1 MYTITAPITIGQS
14 GSDVQN
20 LQDVLLFLVQK
31 GDIFLTNNFPL
42 TNLHQERLESFFGDT
57 TAACVELFCQQHQ
70 LQSNPQELVDNSVA
84 ASLNS
89 FLSQYPESNQELI
102 TITGI
107 VSHISGNSLPTNYTV
122 RLEQV
127 LFDSNIS
134 LGTTQ
139 INNLGEYTFSV
150 LTSALTTTGERYAF
164 KVVVII
170 TQNEEYSS
178 KIEYI
183 HLSQRKSIINVVLET
198 NLAINSEYTTVKTK
212 VEALIGQ
219 TEIHNITIEGE
230 NPQSHFLIK
239 NTNESSKEINAL
251 VWAHKLS
258 VQLSDLNP
266 ELFYGIIRQNL
277 PSIAEQLL
285 FQTNKT
291 IKSSIKIS
299 IENNIIQA
307 FSEQQVDD
315 FVNSLK
321 GTIVTRWNADNATD
335 LSKTITFRIYNAVLN
350 NTALTN
356 EFLSIFY
363 NYEGDVQADTFWKHL
378 EVAYQSFDTHLKK
391 LKAVTVI
398 AAIVGN
404 NPALVASLL
413 AILNG
418 SAFSNNQTLPIVQGE
433 PQPELLAGISLAN
446 WTDIITAAKQQDA
459 NNFLFPIYV
468 EGQNDQQ
475 KIAFYAD
482 RLLDNFTSIY
492 TIYSIKA
499 KITTDQN
506 SPFPELKSKL
516 NTFLNNNIGFDIR
529 ALSVLALKNTENN
542 PYDLTG
548 IQNITEFT
556 EEISTVQRLSALTSS
571 YEAMASMAENGIV
584 SAFHVTRMGRA
595 EFAETYESELGS
607 TEKAFGVYD
616 TADSIITHVIGK
628 AYEVY
633 GGATYEATPWTGV
646 AEAGIPIGG
655 SPSAP
660 LDPYA
665 EWRVLFGPL
674 DGCTCCHCE
683 SVYSPSAYLVDNL
696 HFLKKESA
704 VAHNLLMSRRP
715 DIRGIELTCDN
726 SNIPIPYIDMV
737 NELLED
743 LVSTGITYPRQTKLS
758 GDYQKAIPEYFNSSG
773 YYHVDLG
780 GVTGAPIDSPYPK
793 LKNAS
798 YPWTLPYNVYKRQI
812 DTHLSIPGIQGFEM
826 VQRFSNKDLSNSLD
840 DVQFCTNYL
849 NISNELRTIITT
861 ASTLTA
867 GLYKDL
873 QVHYGLTV
881 STTSSLF
888 RITIPNPQRR
898 GDFITLDEAT
908 WITSLTNRVDVFLQ
922 QTKLSYRDLLELL
935 DCYYINPLE
944 TTTPSVSRKFA
955 ILNNDTTLDIATCNL
970 YELKIHPAHSTDLP
984 PFMDR
989 VHRFVRLAKALGW
1002 HFYELDRALRA
1013 IGGNEISMASF
1024 KKLAQLK
1031 YLADALNINIEDAC
1045 TLFQDIETLPYR
1057 DYRHED
1063 EDCELIDIPNQ
1074 YTRIFKN
1081 PVLANA
1087 NLNNL
1092 FPITPFSSTAPY
1104 AFSVIEVD
1112 KFCNLISGIIQLS
1125 SDDTEILLDEVYDK
1139 YSSAISTPSGKKSI
1153 LPNISILSY
1162 IYRQS
1167 LLIKSLKLSIKE
1179 WSFYVQWISNNN
1191 YFGNIS
1197 ADPANNTAAKPISM
1211 FASSV
1216 SPYTAIP
1223 FDAIRFCSTLRLF
1236 KNAGF
1241 KTADLE
1247 YLLLDKATDTIV
1259 DDRQNTYLAS
1269 ILTDLRTDLRKKWY
1283 PTFSSTSTNASNE
1296 LLKILAEM
1304 IDEQD
1309 AKQLMSI
1316 LDRVLDSSPEY
1327 TVQEYDFINEKML
1340 SLLPSGSA
1348 DILANTGASGIYLT
1362 VLSDRYDYVYNHI
1375 KIYNENSQLRPAV
1388 LNALAKSFKLGE
1400 ETVQLLLNEVIEVS
1414 TVNGFDLILDSDFV
1428 NSTYTITRW
1437 VNATDQFKVV
1447 LQLHKASLLVSKFNL
1462 GSQDIQ
1468 YLWVN
1473 KIISTSTSVIEEIP
1487 LIHKLPIRSARDT
1500 VFVPGTN
1507 SETTLRLLRNLLQWM
1522 QIRAFTGSDI
1532 NILFKAIEEN
1542 SDIVASMSALFKLS
1556 SIDINTLIIDPP
1568 TTGSTD
1574 KGCLDI
1580 ETDQYRNPISYLRI
1594 IDCLEMQYLLPA
1606 PMRTLFAVASATR
1619 TAENQ
1624 NDAAEIIH
1632 LVKAPYNDKQWLE
1645 VIKPISDLLRVER
1658 RDALIDFLLAYP
1670 VPSYQYHWLT
1680 SNDIYETLMV
1690 DVEMMPIMSTTR
1702 ILLAINTVQL
1712 WMDRVL
1718 LQIEAVTVNA
1728 TVARQWTMWR
1738 KLYRVWEANR
1748 KVFLYPENWIEPELR
1763 DDKTP
1768 LFLELEKF
1776 LKQNEVT
1783 KDNVE
1788 QAYKTYLERL
1798 DQLSRL
1804 DIIGIYRETDQPYQ
1818 ESLPNENNVVH
1829 AFGRTKEYPHLYHY
1843 RRRVGGVWSPWEKM
1857 DVQIEGDHFIPV
1869 MWRGRL
1875 RFYWLVFS
1883 KDQEEVPMSS
1893 IQSEGSYE
1901 MPAGVR
1907 WKIDLAWTELKDGK
1921 WIGKQ
1926 MSKESVYSRF
1936 VYEEIPINRT
1946 HATLYSSGGNYKS
1959 KNRVWN
1965 EKGDLERI
1973 KKESIV
1979 FVCNPNNNGSPSFSV
1994 IERDYGINRDQLSN
2008 KITEIEWGVRTG
2020 SLTKLSDEL
2029 KIRINKVSFERLK
2042 TWLDLDFEWVTDT
2055 YNRYWT
2061 HLGQFIVK
2069 FNGVSLQ
2076 ANPDSGAVIPSL
2088 YMDYAATP
2096 AAAKRDLQ
2104 SNRAGYWPNN
2114 TDYLYSRPHHLGYA
2128 HFPDGN
2134 VKLLDAGPGHYFN
2147 EEPLSVPLPEY
2158 SIGKTWVLRNRYQAK
2173 YLVFPRKVP
2182 DNFVENTPIQIP
2194 YFFYKDNKN
2203 TFFVEKVSLFYKGY
2217 ELSSPMGPVPM
2228 FGEISAKEDSVSGT
2242 GISLGAGVASAD
2254 YDLVR
2259 PEADVISFGTEGSSM
2274 ESIKGYY
2281 KAAYRFHNFAHERV
2295 DEFLEILH
2303 REGLD
2308 GLLKRD
2314 FISSIPDSMDFA
2326 GIYKPTVNV
2335 HGGVYYPHNKVDFSP
2350 EGAYSMYNWELF
2362 FHIPMLIA
2370 NKLSQN
2376 QQFDEARKW
2385 YHYVFNPTSTT
2396 PAKVVNRFWNFVPFF
2411 DKASEIVTIDSIMKS
2426 ASLSSAIDRWA
2437 NDPFKPHLI
2446 ARTRPS
2452 AYMKNTVMKYLDNL
2466 IAWADH
2472 KFRSDSREAI
2482 NEATLLYILA
2492 LQILGRK
2499 PETIPAR
2506 AKPFVQTYG
2515 SLDASGALNDFGN
2528 AMVAIENVLLS
2539 SGAERHRSKKI
2550 IRKATAF
2557 TKEIAI
2563 YYDISLIGSMYYFCT
2578 PPNEKLLQYW
2588 EILADRLFKIR
2599 NSQSI
2604 DGVTRELA
2612 LYDPP
2617 IDPAIL
2623 VKAAASGVSLSGI
2636 LGDLNAPL
2644 PSYRFNVISQ
2654 KASELVNEVK
2664 SLGGQLLSALEK
2676 KDAEQISLLR
2686 TSQEIKVLEAITD
2699 LKEKAIQESKTQWEV
2714 LKVQLKS
2721 TKQRQSHY
2729 GNLIENGLNV
2739 GETLQLVSLG
2749 LSIPLQIAQGITQ
2762 GIGGAVA
2769 AIPQAHSTLPGVE
2782 VGGVQASSPVMS
2794 AASVIGIAAGV
2805 NNTIGSM
2812 SGILGGHARR
2822 KQDWELQ
2829 YKLATIEVEQMNK
2842 QLIASEIRYAMAQ
2855 VELRNHQIQMSNAQ
2869 EMEIAMRDKYT
2880 NEELYDWMIGQISF
2894 VYFQGYKLAYDTA
2907 KKAERCFLYE
2917 LNLDTSDYIQYG
2929 YWDSL
2934 KKGLLA
2940 GENLAYDLKRMEVA
2954 YLDKNKRQLELTKHI
2969 SVAALNPEAL
2979 MNLRNNRSCEIDI
2992 PEWLYD
2998 MDYPGQHMRRIKSVS
3013 ISIPCVA
3020 GPYTTISCKLSLT
3033 KSKYRKSPY
3042 LAAGGVY
3049 EEGTSDNRFTYMFGN
3064 IQSIATSSGQNDS
3077 GMFEMN
3083 FRDERYLPFEGC
3095 GAISTWA
3102 IELPAAYAQFD
3113 YKSISDVIIHIKYT
3127 ALDSGAMKVKA
3138 KEAIDALLAAASTP
3152 GQGLYRIFDLKHEF
3166 SNEWHQLLNQV
3177 GDKKMLLGKIR
3188 ERLPYLVQNEEI
3200 ALTIEDAKL
3209 FADKDFDVK
3218 FKQSTATPTTWDGGS
3233 SAGTNAWKATL
3244 ALTDTSIN
3252 DDPFYLHFK
3261 SDTPISSMKECW
3273 LLIHYKLS

>member
-1 MYTITAPITIGQS
+1 MYPIIAPITIGQS
-14 GSDVQN
+14 GSNVQN

-31 GDIFLTNNFPL
+31 GDIVLSNNFPL
-42 TNLHQERLESFFGDT
+42 TNIHEERLQSFFGDA
-57 TAACVELFCQQHQ
+57 TAACLKLFCEQHQ
-70 LQSNPQELVDNSVA
+70 LQSNPQELVNNAVA

-89 FLSQYPESNQELI
+89 FLSQYPEGNQELI
-102 TITGI
+102 SVSGI
-107 VSHISGNSLPTNYTV
+107 VSHTSGNLLPTNYTI

-127 LFDSNIS
+127 LFNSNVS

-139 INNLGEYTFSV
+139 MDSLGNYSFSV
-150 LTSALTTTGERYAF
+150 LTSALTNTGERYAF
-164 KVVVII
+164 RAVVLVA
-170 TQNEEYSS
+170 QNEEYAS

-183 HLSQRKSIINVVLET
+183 PLSQRSLSINVVLNT
-198 NLAINSEYTTVKTK
+198 NIAVNAEYSTVKTK

-219 TEIHNITIEGE
+219 TAIEDITLDGE
-230 NPQSHFLIK
+230 NPQSLYLIQ
-239 NTNESSKEINAL
+239 NTNEGSKEINAL

-258 VQLSDLNP
+258 TQLSNLDP

-277 PSIAEQLL
+277 PNIAEQLL

-299 IENNIIQA
+299 IENNIIK
-307 FSEQQVDD
+307 SYTEQQVDT
-315 FVNSLK
+315 FVNALK
-321 GTIVTRWNADNATD
+321 GTIVTRWNANNASD

-378 EVAYQSFDTHLKK
+378 EDAYQNFDTHLKK

-418 SAFSNNQTLPIVQGE
+418 GTFSNNQTLPIVQGE

-446 WTDIITAAKQQDA
+446 WTDIITAAKQQNA

-475 KIAFYAD
+475 KLAFYAK
-482 RLLDNFTSIY
+482 RLLDNFTAIY
-492 TIYSIKA
+492 TIYSIRA
-499 KITTDQN
+499 KIAANQS
-506 SPFPELKSKL
+506 SPFPQLKSKL
-516 NTFLNNNIGFDIR
+516 TTFLNKNIGFDIR
-529 ALSVLALKNTENN
+529 AVSILALKATQNN

-548 IQNITEFT
+548 IQNKPAFI
-556 EEISTVQRLSALTSS
+556 EEIATVQRLSALTSS
-571 YEAMASMAENGIV
+571 YEAMAAMAEDGIV
-584 SAFHVTRMGRA
+584 SAFHITRMGRA
-595 EFAETYESELGS
+595 EFAEIYESVLE
-607 TEKAFGVYD
+607 TPEKAFGVYD
-616 TADSIITHVIGK
+616 AADSITTHVIGK

-633 GGATYEATPWTGV
+633 GETAYEATPWTGV

-655 SPSAP
+655 EPSTA

-704 VAHNLLMSRRP
+704 VAHDLLMARRP

-726 SNIPIPYIDMV
+726 SNIPLPYIDMV

-743 LVSTGITYPRQTKLS
+743 LASTGITYPRQTKAAAE
-758 GDYQKAIPEYFNSSG
+758 YQKAIPEYFNSAG

-780 GVTGAPIDSPYPK
+780 GATGTPIDSPYPK
-793 LKNAS
+793 LKESS

-812 DTHLSIPGIQGFEM
+812 DTHLSIPGIKGFEM
-826 VQRFSNKDLSNSLD
+826 VQRFGNKDLTNSLD
-840 DVQFCTNYL
+840 DTQFCTNYL

-861 ASTLTA
+861 ASSLTA
-867 GLYKDL
+867 SIYKDL
-873 QVHYGLTV
+873 QVHYGLTIDR
-881 STTSSLF
+881 SPSSAF
-888 RITIPNPQRR
+888 RTTIPNPQRR
-898 GDFITLDEAT
+898 GEFLTLVEAT

-922 QTKLSYRDLLELL
+922 QTKLSYRELLELL
-935 DCYYINPLE
+935 DCYYINPIE
-944 TTTPSVSRKFA
+944 TTTPDVSRKFA
-955 ILNNDTTLDIATCNL
+955 ILNNETTADIATCNL
-970 YELKIHPAHSTDLP
+970 YELKIYPANVTDLP

-989 VHRFVRLAKALGW
+989 VHRFVRLARALGW

-1013 IGGNEISMASF
+1013 IGGNEITSASF
-1024 KKLAQLK
+1024 KKMAQLK
-1031 YLADALNINIEDAC
+1031 YLAESLNIKVEDAC
-1045 TLFQDIETLPYR
+1045 TLFQDVEILPYR

-1063 EDCELIDIPNQ
+1063 ENCELIDIPNQ

-1087 NLNNL
+1087 NLTNP
-1092 FPITPFSSTAPY
+1092 FPAIAFPATAPFG
-1104 AFSVIEVD
+1104 FSVIEVD
-1112 KFCNLISGIIQLS
+1112 KFCNLIAGIIQFNP
-1125 SDDTEILLDEVYDK
+1125 DDTATLLEEVYVK
-1139 YSSAISTPSGKKSI
+1139 YSAAISTPGGKKSI
-1153 LPNISILSY
+1153 LPNMNILSY
-1162 IYRQS
+1162 IYRQAT
-1167 LLIKSLKLSIKE
+1167 LIKALKLSMTE
-1179 WSFYVQWISNNN
+1179 WTFYVQWLSSNN

-1197 ADPANNTAAKPISM
+1197 ADPANNTAAVPISM
-1211 FASSV
+1211 LASTA

-1223 FDAIRFCSTLRLF
+1223 FDTLRFNATVRLF

-1247 YLLLDKATDTIV
+1247 YLLLDKAADTIA
-1259 DDRQNTYLAS
+1259 DDKHNAYLAS
-1269 ILTDLRTDLRKKWY
+1269 VLTDLRADLLKKWY
-1283 PTFSSTSTNASNE
+1283 PAFNPSSANASKE
-1296 LLKILAEM
+1296 LLSILSAL

-1309 AKQLMSI
+1309 AKQLMNI
-1316 LDRVLDSSPEY
+1316 LDRVLESSPAY
-1327 TVQEYDFINEKML
+1327 SSQEYDFINVKMIG
-1340 SLLPSGSA
+1340 LLPAGSA
-1348 DILANTGASGIYLT
+1348 DKLANTASGVYI
-1362 VLSDRYDYVYNHI
+1362 SSPSARYEYVYDQI
-1375 KIYNENSQLRPAV
+1375 KNYIKQSRLKPAI
-1388 LNALAKSFKLGE
+1388 LSALAKTFKLGE
-1400 ETVQLLLNEVIEVS
+1400 ETVQILLNDVVS
-1414 TVNGFDLILDSDFV
+1414 IAAVAGFDILLNADFV
-1428 NSTYTITRW
+1428 NSSYSITRW
-1437 VNATDQFKVV
+1437 VNAADQFKVL
-1447 LQLHKASLLVSKFNL
+1447 LQVHKAALLISKFNL
-1462 GSQDIQ
+1462 GSKDIQ
-1468 YLWVN
+1468 YLWVK
-1473 KIISTSTSVIEEIP
+1473 KIVSTATPVIEEIP
-1487 LIHKLPIRSARDT
+1487 LIAKLPIRLARDT
-1500 VFVPGTN
+1500 VFLPGTS
-1507 SETTLRLLRNLLQWM
+1507 SETTFRLLRNLLQWM
-1522 QIRAFTGSDI
+1522 QIRAFTGADI
-1532 NILFKAIEEN
+1532 NILFKAIEN
-1542 SDIVASMSALFKLS
+1542 NAAIVASMAAVFKLS
-1556 SIDINTLIIDPP
+1556 TADINTLIIDAP
-1568 TTGSTD
+1568 TAGSTD
-1574 KGCLDI
+1574 KGCLNIDVPL
-1580 ETDQYRNPISYLRI
+1580 YRNPISYLRI

-1606 PMRTLFAVASATR
+1606 PMRTLYAVASATR
-1619 TAENQ
+1619 TADNQ
-1624 NDAAEIIH
+1624 SHAAEVIH
-1632 LVKAPYNDKQWLE
+1632 IVKAPYNDKQWLE

-1658 RDALIDFLLAYP
+1658 RDALLDYLLAYP
-1670 VPSYQYHWLT
+1670 VPYYKYHWLT

-1804 DIIGIYRETDQPYQ
+1804 DIIGIYRETDQAYQ
-1818 ESLPNENNVVH
+1818 DDMPNANNVVH
-1829 AFGRTKEYPHLYHY
+1829 AFGRTKEHPHLYHY
-1843 RRRVGGVWSPWEKM
+1843 RRRVAGVWSPWEKM

-1875 RFYWLVFS
+1875 RFYWLVFT

-1893 IQSEGSYE
+1893 IQSEGSQE

-1907 WKIDLAWTELKDGK
+1907 WKIELAWTELKDGK

-1926 MSKESVYSRF
+1926 LSKESVYSRF
-1936 VYEEIPINRT
+1936 VYEETPINRT
-1946 HATLYSSGGNYKS
+1946 HASMYSSGGNYKS

-2020 SLTKLSDEL
+2020 SLTKWSDEV

-2042 TWLDLDFEWVTDT
+2042 TLLDMDFEWVTAT

-2104 SNRAGYWPNN
+2104 SNRAGYWPAN

-2217 ELSSPMGPVPM
+2217 EIASPMGPTPM
-2228 FGEISAKEDSVSGT
+2228 FGEVAAKVDAKTGT
-2242 GISLGAGVASAD
+2242 GISLGSGIASAD
-2254 YDLVR
+2254 YDLVH
-2259 PEADVISFGTEGSSM
+2259 PEADIIPFGTEGTSM

-2281 KAAYRFHNFAHERV
+2281 KAAYRFHNFVHERV

-2314 FISSIPDSMDFA
+2314 FIRSIPDSMDFA
-2326 GIYKPTVNV
+2326 GIYKPTANV
-2335 HGGVYYPHNKVDFSP
+2335 HSGVYFPHNKVDFST

-2376 QQFDEARKW
+2376 QQFDQARNW
-2385 YHYVFNPTSTT
+2385 YHYVFNPTSTDT
-2396 PAKVVNRFWNFVPFF
+2396 PKTVNRFWNFAPFY

-2426 ASLSSAIDRWA
+2426 ASLSDAIDRWA

-2466 IAWADH
+2466 IAWADN

-2528 AMVAIENVLLS
+2528 AMVKIENVLLS
-2539 SGAERHRSKKI
+2539 SGAKRHYDKTIFWVGIPGSLTAVTKYKKI
-2550 IRKATAF
+2550 
-2557 TKEIAI
+2557 
-2563 YYDISLIGSMYYFCT
+2563 DIVGDMYYFCT

-2686 TSQEIKVLEAITD
+2686 SSQEIKVLEAITD

-2721 TKQRQSHY
+2721 TKQRQGHY
-2729 GNLIENGLNV
+2729 KNLIDGGLI
-2739 GETLQLVSLG
+2739 GKELLQLDSLK
-2749 LSIPLQIAQGITQ
+2749 LSIPLQIAQGVTQ
-2762 GIGGAVA
+2762 GISA
-2769 AIPQAHSTLPGVE
+2769 AIGVLPQIHSTLPGAE
-2782 VGGVQASSPVMS
+2782 HGGVQATNVVS
-2794 AASVIGIAAGV
+2794 AISALLGTLAGI
-2805 NNTIGSM
+2805 NNTVGSM
-2812 SGILGGHARR
+2812 AGINAGHERR

-2869 EMEIAMRDKYT
+2869 EMEIAMREKYT
-2880 NEELYDWMIGQISF
+2880 NEQLYDWMIGQISF
-2894 VYFQGYKLAYDTA
+2894 TYFQGYKLAYETA
-2907 KKAERCFLYE
+2907 KKAERCFRYE

-2979 MNLRNNRSCEIDI
+2979 MNLRNNKSCEIDI

-3033 KSKYRKSPY
+3033 KSKYRKSPF
-3042 LAAGGVY
+3042 LASGGDYV
-3049 EEGTSDNRFTYMFGN
+3049 EGASDNRFTYMFGN
-3064 IQSIATSSGQNDS
+3064 IQSIATSSAQNDS

-3113 YKSISDVIIHIKYT
+3113 YKTIADVIIHIKYT
-3127 ALDSGAMKVKA
+3127 AIDGGSMKVKA
-3138 KEAIDALLAAASTP
+3138 KEAIDTLLAAAATP
-3152 GQGLYRIFDLKHEF
+3152 AQGLYRIFDLKHEF
-3166 SNEWHQLLNQV
+3166 SNEWHLLLGQEGN
-3177 GDKKMLLGKIR
+3177 KKMLLDKIK
-3188 ERLPYLVQNEEI
+3188 ERLPYLVQGKALSIEE
-3200 ALTIEDAKL
+3200 AKL

-3218 FKQSTATPTTWDGGS
+3218 FKKATATPTTWDGGS
-3233 SAGTNAWKATL
+3233 PAGTDLWKATL

-3252 DDPFYLHFK
+3252 DDPYYLHFK
-3261 SDTPISSMKECW
+3261 SDTPISDMKECW